1 MSWHRVGERGGGSV
15 ILRRFGIGMGA
26 DALNGVSR
34 RVVLWRA
41 AADALI
47 VPMLSEKRDAAE
59 ESAYMSTAG
68 VMPSTI

>member
-47 VPMLSEKRDAAE
+47 VPMLSEKKETLLKRAH
-59 ESAYMSTAG
+59 
-68 VMPSTI
+68 I